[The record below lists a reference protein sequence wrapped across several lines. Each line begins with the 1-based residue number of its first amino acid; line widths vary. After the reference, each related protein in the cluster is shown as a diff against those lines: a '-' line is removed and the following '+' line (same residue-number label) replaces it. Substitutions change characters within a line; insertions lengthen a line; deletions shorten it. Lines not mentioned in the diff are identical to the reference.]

1 MVGRDGVGACSRG
14 AMAGAGRAVGRP
26 WCFLQPRQPGAHVIA
41 QGRPAAALRPTA
53 YSGDIGKE
61 ELTMSEDAN
70 KMGAEALLIHL
81 EPEWE
86 RRNWCKWLGCSEAEL
101 EHAVTYVGHD
111 PDNVRRFLRQAR

>member
-1 MVGRDGVGACSRG
+1 MPPLA
-14 AMAGAGRAVGRP
+14 RP
-26 WCFLQPRQPGAHVIA
+26 DVLQLAQPWSHALALPRLAAPA
-41 QGRPAAALRPTA
+41 RPPA
-53 YSGDIGKE
+53 YSGIIGKE

-70 KMGAEALLIHL
+70 RMRAEQLLIHL